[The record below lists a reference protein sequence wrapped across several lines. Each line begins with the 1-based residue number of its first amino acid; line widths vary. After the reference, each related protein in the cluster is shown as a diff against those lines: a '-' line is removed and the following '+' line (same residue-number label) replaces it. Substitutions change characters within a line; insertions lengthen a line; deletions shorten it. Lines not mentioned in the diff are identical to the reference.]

1 MKAKKYFYDI
11 IDAVKRPEMNIL
23 PGNLAYYIVLALIP
37 IITIIV
43 YIDSLFSISIDLVI
57 ELINKVIPDGVAR
70 IVIDAISGKGFDES
84 VGLFIVLALII
95 SSNGTYAMIN
105 ASNALYKIEDTEE
118 IKDRIKSIIIL
129 FIIILLF
136 IFLLVVPLFGN
147 QILNLLSNIDGLDT
161 FIQNITI
168 LYNGIKWP
176 MTFLIIYFNI
186 KLIYTISPSKSIKSN
201 TTSYG
206 AMTTTF
212 LWVLVTAI
220 FTYYLKHFARYD
232 ILYGNLSSLIILMIW
247 VYLLCYIFVLGM
259 AINSTKYNKTEKGNN
274 KTEYIK

>member
-1 MKAKKYFYDI
+1 
-11 IDAVKRPEMNIL
+11 
-23 PGNLAYYIVLALIP
+23 
-37 IITIIV
+37 
-43 YIDSLFSISIDLVI
+43 
-57 ELINKVIPDGVAR
+57 
-70 IVIDAISGKGFDES
+70 
-84 VGLFIVLALII
+84 
-95 SSNGTYAMIN
+95 
-105 ASNALYKIEDTEE
+105 
-118 IKDRIKSIIIL
+118 
-129 FIIILLF
+129 
-136 IFLLVVPLFGN
+136 
-147 QILNLLSNIDGLDT
+147 
-161 FIQNITI
+161 
-168 LYNGIKWP
+168 